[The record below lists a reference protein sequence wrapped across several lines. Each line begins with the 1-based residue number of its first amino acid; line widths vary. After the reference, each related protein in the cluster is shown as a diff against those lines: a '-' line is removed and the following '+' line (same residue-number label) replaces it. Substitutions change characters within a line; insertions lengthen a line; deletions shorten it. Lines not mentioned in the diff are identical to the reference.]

1 VSARA
6 LQGVIVPLTTPF
18 DPETGDVAPV
28 ALRRMARDL
37 LGRGL
42 DGVVV
47 AGTTGEGPMLDEEE
61 KVHLVEWLR
70 EVVPEDRWLIAGTG
84 GESTRA
90 TVRLSERAAAAG
102 ADAVLV
108 RPPAYFGP
116 VLPAAALADHFQ
128 RVADRSPVPVIL
140 YNMPKYTHVML
151 QESLLRAVAD
161 HPQVIGFKDSSGDL
175 KVLAGYRA
183 AAPRLKALVGS
194 GSQFYPALELG
205 ADGGVLAVACIA
217 PDRCRALYRAFR
229 ADDRRAAGAEQE
241 RLTPLARDIVS
252 DLGVPGIKAAMDLV
266 GLPGGPPRAP
276 LAPLDARQKSRV
288 AELIAAAGLKPA
300 ASAEPAAA
308 R

>member
-1 VSARA
+1 MSTAR
-6 LQGVIVPLTTPF
+6 LQGVIAPLTTPF

-28 ALRRMARDL
+28 ALRQLAREL

-47 AGTTGEGPMLDEEE
+47 AGSTGEGPMLDEDE

-70 EVVPEDRWLIAGTG
+70 DVVPEDRWLIAGTG

-116 VLPAAALADHFQ
+116 TLTAAALADHFL
-128 RVADRSPVPVIL
+128 RVADKSPVPLIL
-140 YNMPKYTHVML
+140 YNIPKYTHVML
-151 QESLLRAVAD
+151 QDGLIRAVAD
-161 HPQVIGFKDSSGDL
+161 HQQVVGFKDSSGDL
-175 KVLAGYRA
+175 KVLASYRA
-183 AAPRLKALVGS
+183 AAPRLTALVGS

-217 PDRCRALYRAFR
+217 PDRCRSLYRAFR
-229 ADDRRAAGAEQE
+229 TDDRRAAGAEQE
-241 RLTPLARDIVS
+241 RLTPLAKEIVGE
-252 DLGVPGIKAAMDLV
+252 LGVPGVKAAMDLV
-266 GLPGGPPRAP
+266 GLPGGPTRAP
-276 LAPLDARQKSRV
+276 LAPLDARQRSRV
-288 AELIAAAGLKPA
+288 AELVAAAGLTK
-300 ASAEPAAA
+300 AAA
-308 R
+308 